1 MSAALMPTLWRL
13 NELMAR
19 HRVSGKDL
27 ANELGISENSVSA
40 LRKSQTMPR
49 INGERLDEIAA
60 ALTKLSATGGVVRG
74 IDLLEES

>member
-27 ANELGISENSVSA
+27 AAELGISENSMSA
-40 LRKSQTMPR
+40 LRKSPTMPR
-49 INGERLDEIAA
+49 INGKRLDEIAA
-60 ALTKLSATGGVVRG
+60 ALSKLSASGGGIRG
-74 IDLLEES
+74 IDLLEEG